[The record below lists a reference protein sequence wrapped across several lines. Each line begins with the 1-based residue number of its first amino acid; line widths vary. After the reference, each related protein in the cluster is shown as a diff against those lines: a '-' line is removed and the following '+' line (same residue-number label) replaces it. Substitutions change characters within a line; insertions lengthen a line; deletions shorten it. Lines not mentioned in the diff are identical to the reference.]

1 MLRYI
6 IKRLLGMIPTL
17 LVIITLAFFL
27 IRLAPGGPFDTDKTL
42 PEEIQANLDKKY
54 HLDESLLQQYFRFLW
69 QLLQGDFGPSFHY
82 QDYSVNELI
91 QTGFPVSLQLGLS
104 AMVLALLA
112 GLSLGA
118 LAALKQNSAVD
129 HLVMSFSMTGVSIPN
144 FVIAPLL
151 LLLFA
156 VHLDWL
162 PAGGWDSHQP
172 STIILPVLCLALPQI
187 AYIARLTRASLIEV
201 MHSHYIRTAFAKG
214 LPMRL
219 ILMRHAL
226 KPTLLP
232 IVSYLGPA
240 TAGVITGS
248 VVIEKIFSIP
258 GLGRFFVLGALNRD
272 YTLVMGVVIFY
283 GLLIILFNFI
293 VDLLYAWLDPK
304 IRY

>member
-42 PEEIQANLDKKY
+42 PEEIQLNLDKKY
-54 HLDESLLQQYFRFLW
+54 HLDESLLQQYFRYLW

-91 QTGFPVSLQLGLS
+91 ETGFPVSLQLGLS
-104 AMVLALLA
+104 AMILALLV
-112 GLSLGA
+112 GLSLGT
-118 LAALKQNSAVD
+118 LAALKQNTSAD

-162 PAGGWDSHQP
+162 PAGGWDSSRP

-187 AYIARLTRASLIEV
+187 AYIARLTRASMIEV
-201 MHSHYIRTAFAKG
+201 LHSNYIRTAFAKG

-304 IRY
+304 VRY